1 MSYLLGLSN
10 EAVIAVVAAIES
22 VFGGE
27 SADVTKDESGTAV
40 AKFSSASKLMFL
52 IRKSMTHS
60 PYKCCLTTSACTQ
73 HILAV
78 HIKDHEL
85 SVLQSI
91 VEGSTASSVQQ
102 LQDQETLSV
111 KAAAHVA
118 DHANCLQLVYM
129 MYHTNFAYHQAV

>member
-22 VFGGE
+22 VFGAE
-27 SADVTKDESGTAV
+27 SGDVTKDESGTAV

-52 IRKSMTHS
+52 IRKSMTPS

-91 VEGSTASSVQQ
+91 VEG
-102 LQDQETLSV
+102 
-111 KAAAHVA
+111 
-118 DHANCLQLVYM
+118 
-129 MYHTNFAYHQAV
+129 